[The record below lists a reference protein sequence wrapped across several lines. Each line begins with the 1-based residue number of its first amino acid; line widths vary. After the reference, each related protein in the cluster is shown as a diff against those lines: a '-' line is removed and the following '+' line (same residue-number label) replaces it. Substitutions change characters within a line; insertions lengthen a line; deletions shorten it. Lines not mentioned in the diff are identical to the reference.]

1 VYHTL
6 RFTFYVLRFTFYVL
20 RFTFY
25 VLRFTFYVLRFTFYI
40 LDGMDLLDPTT
51 GVLVA
56 VVTRP
61 RDLELARAAGWYRV
75 PLRSAPRGLACAVLA
90 FYQTAAFG
98 AERWSVRYAAP
109 VLSVD
114 IALRREL
121 LPGEAGHPRAGER
134 YYRLALGPLWALP
147 APVPSRRLRRIT
159 FIATTLG
166 QLLRAR
172 DVAELWRPPDAPA
185 PELWGGGVRRR

>member
-1 VYHTL
+1 
-6 RFTFYVLRFTFYVL
+6 
-20 RFTFY
+20 
-25 VLRFTFYVLRFTFYI
+25 
-40 LDGMDLLDPTT
+40 MDLSDPTT
-51 GVLVA
+51 SVLVA

-75 PLRSAPRGLACAVLA
+75 PLGRAPRGLACALLA

-98 AERWSVRYAAP
+98 PERWSVRYAAA
-109 VLSVD
+109 VQSVS
-114 IALRREL
+114 IAARREL
-121 LPGEAGHPRAGER
+121 LPDEAAHPRAQER

-147 APVPSRRLRRIT
+147 APLPSRRLRRIC
-159 FIATTLG
+159 FIPTTLG

-172 DVAELWRPPDAPA
+172 DVAELWRPPDLAA